1 MNNQSKEALIAQFS
15 EYLNRC
21 EIESCDEGR
30 DDAFS
35 VLVELTALKSEV
47 KHHSRHVKDALDE
60 FKSIFTTVEESN
72 RVLNA
77 EVARYQKQGEA
88 KKHDEIRVFLLHLLE
103 VHDNLEAVLAAPLPQ
118 PGWSLKAWFSRRE
131 RAWIEAN
138 REGQAMIYRRFVGML
153 AKQNVVAFPTVGQV
167 FDPHRMRVIETVQH
181 QGVED
186 GVVVDESRKGFF
198 WGDELLRLAEV
209 SVNKS
214 NGST

>member
-1 MNNQSKEALIAQFS
+1 MTNQSKEALIAQFS
-15 EYLNRC
+15 DYLSRC
-21 EIESCDEGR
+21 DLESCDEGR

-47 KHHSRHVKDALDE
+47 KHHSRHVKEALDE
-60 FKSIFTTVEESN
+60 FKSVFTTVEESN

-88 KKHDEIRVFLLHLLE
+88 QKHDEIRAFLLHLLE
-103 VHDNLEAVLAAPLPQ
+103 VHDHLEAVLAVPLPR
-118 PGWSLKAWFSRRE
+118 PGWSFTAWFSRRE